1 VADTRPVLA
10 ADAFA
15 ELGRVKFHETTFS
28 GLLTRITELATRAI
42 PCADEASVTLV
53 GAGGAHTAAFTGEL
67 ALALDEVQYRQGL
80 GPCLAAAATDTTVH
94 VSDMAAEDRWR
105 RWAREALTAG
115 ARSSLSIGLP
125 MHEAVTGAL
134 NVYAGRPAAFSHDAV
149 LLAQTFADYAAVA
162 MANAHLYE
170 TQATLAQHMQA
181 AMLSRA
187 VIEQAKGIIMAQRRC
202 TAEQAFAILSKISQD
217 SNRKL
222 RDVAAL
228 LVARITAT
236 QKPSRSR

>member
-1 VADTRPVLA
+1 
-10 ADAFA
+10 
-15 ELGRVKFHETTFS
+15 LGRVRFHETTFS
-28 GLLTRITELATRAI
+28 GLLTRITELAIRAI
-42 PCADEASVTLV
+42 PGADEASVTLV
-53 GAGGAHTAAFTGEL
+53 GAGGAHTAACTGEL

-80 GPCLAAAATDTTVH
+80 GPCLAAAAADTTVH
-94 VSDMAAEDRWR
+94 VSDMAAEARWP
-105 RWAREALTAG
+105 RWAREALAAG
-115 ARSSLSIGLP
+115 AHSSLSIGLP

-134 NVYAGRPAAFSHDAV
+134 NVYAARPAAFSDDAV
-149 LLAQTFADYAAVA
+149 LLAQTFADHAAVA
-162 MANAHLYE
+162 MTNAHLYE

-187 VIEQAKGIIMAQRRC
+187 VIEQAKGIIMAQRHC
-202 TAEQAFAILSKISQD
+202 TAEQAFATLSKISQE

-236 QKPSRSR
+236 QEPPRPR